1 MIKRLFT
8 LFNIIFLSSS
18 VIFGQNQE
26 KPKTIEE
33 LAIEEA
39 VRLEKELKLEPH
51 QAFYI
56 DSILQ
61 HDMKAMDDEMQAMR
75 ASGMQDFRHY
85 EDVRKR
91 WIEKMKTSFQKV
103 LTEEQYIHYLKDV
116 GLYKKEK
123 KAKVPKKKKK

>member
-1 MIKRLFT
+1 MIKRLFA
-8 LFNIIFLSSS
+8 LFSIIFLSYP
-18 VIFGQNQE
+18 VIFAQNQE

-33 LAIEEA
+33 MAIEEA

-61 HDMKAMDDEMQAMR
+61 HDMKAMDAEMQSMK
-75 ASGMQDFRHY
+75 ASGIQDYRHY
-85 EDVRKR
+85 EEVRKR
-91 WIEKMKTSFQKV
+91 WVETMKTSFQKV

-116 GLYKKEK
+116 GLYRKEK
-123 KAKVPKKKKK
+123 KAKEPKKKKK

>member
-103 LTEEQYIHYLKDV
+103 LTEEQYIRYLKDV

-123 KAKVPKKKKK
+123 KAKEPKKKKK

>member
-103 LTEEQYIHYLKDV
+103 HTEEQYIHYLKDV
-116 GLYKKEK
+116 RLYKKEK
-123 KAKVPKKKKK
+123 KAKEPKKKKK